1 MVAGGPNLPEDLPEA
16 FAAALRGLPPLAVA
30 FSGGLDSR
38 FLCHAARLCGC
49 DVLALHAR
57 GPHIPP
63 EESAQA
69 AQWARENSLPL
80 LLVDFDPLALPEVAA
95 NSRERCYGCKKG
107 LITTLRMALRE
118 TEGERDESR
127 RLLCDGSNADDL
139 RALRP

>member
-1 MVAGGPNLPEDLPEA
+1 MVAGGPNLPEDLPIVLPEA

-63 EESAQA
+63 E
-69 AQWARENSLPL
+69 
-80 LLVDFDPLALPEVAA
+80 
-95 NSRERCYGCKKG
+95 
-107 LITTLRMALRE
+107 
-118 TEGERDESR
+118 GERA
-127 RLLCDGSNADDL
+127 G
-139 RALRP
+139 RAMGAGELPAFASGGF